1 MSRRGKLPIDSFEAV
16 QDIATRAASG
26 DNAAAKELGRI
37 SNKLARLANDRLR
50 GLEQKGYIKEPAY
63 GYAQKIQRRGG
74 SEGGKVRFSEAKK
87 ASEEQLLKNAADA
100 WKFLNYKSS
109 TISGVKK
116 QLEGVVEGLKQQ
128 GYDVG
133 NKETFKSFLMS
144 PAWSEMKRIY
154 GTTNTKQGVTSGA
167 MTVVTNA
174 ISRGASLR
182 ELMNAYNTREQRS
195 ESAFAAIDNWVQV
208 NMEPAT

>member
-1 MSRRGKLPIDSFEAV
+1 MARRGKLPIESFEAV

-26 DNAAAKELGRI
+26 DNAAAKELGWI

-50 GLEQKGYIKEPAY
+50 SLEQKGYVKEPAY
-63 GYAQKIQRRGG
+63 NYAQKIQRRGG
-74 SEGGKVRFSEAKK
+74 SEGGKVRFSEAKR